1 MCSACDGESDVHDTQ
16 PSQAEATPPASVTRR
31 GLLIGGIAT
40 ALAAC
45 VRGGG
50 AETPGA
56 GEGTWYTSLQ
66 GDTLDSLSKRT
77 GLTSQRIATVNSV
90 SGSVLKPGTR
100 LWMPGVRWVKPEV
113 TGYRPPQAKLPVDKP
128 PGGRPLAPSDDG
140 DHYELVPRSAWTNEP
155 VGANHVLM
163 GKVNKITIH
172 HTDEHGGMDGK
183 ADIDVVRMI
192 ERYHRGPEKRWAAIG
207 YHFLVGKDGKIYEG
221 RPVKFQG
228 AHCGKNENNLGIS
241 VIGSCH
247 LNLPNPRQLK
257 ALKAF
262 LDDQRERFAV
272 SKSQVYGHR
281 DIKPTICPGDRLY
294 GWVLAY
300 SGRA

>member
-1 MCSACDGESDVHDTQ
+1 MCSDCDGESDIPQ
-16 PSQAEATPPASVTRR
+16 TPPVAQEAVRTVTRR
-31 GLLIGGIAT
+31 GLIIGGMVT

-45 VRGGG
+45 VRGSG
-50 AETPGA
+50 AETPGS

-66 GDTLDSLSKRT
+66 GDSLNSLAKRT
-77 GLTSQRIATVNSV
+77 GLAVDRIAKVNGI
-90 SGSVLKPGTR
+90 SGGAVLKPGTR
-100 LWMPGVRWVKPEV
+100 LWMPGVRFVAPASSP
-113 TGYRPPQAKLPVDKP
+113 YQPPQARLTPQRPVQKP
-128 PGGRPLAPSDDG
+128 AAPIDD
-140 DHYELVPRSAWTNEP
+140 DHYELVPRSAWTSEP

-163 GKVNKITIH
+163 GKVQKITIH

-183 ADIDVVRMI
+183 GDLDIVRMI
-192 ERYHRGPEKRWAAIG
+192 ENFHRGPQKRWAAIG

-241 VIGSCH
+241 VIGNCH
-247 LNLPNPRQLK
+247 HNLPNPRQLK
-257 ALKAF
+257 ALQAF
-262 LDDQRERFAV
+262 LDDQRDRFNV
-272 SKSQVYGHR
+272 PKSQVYGHR

-294 GWVLAY
+294 GWVLGY